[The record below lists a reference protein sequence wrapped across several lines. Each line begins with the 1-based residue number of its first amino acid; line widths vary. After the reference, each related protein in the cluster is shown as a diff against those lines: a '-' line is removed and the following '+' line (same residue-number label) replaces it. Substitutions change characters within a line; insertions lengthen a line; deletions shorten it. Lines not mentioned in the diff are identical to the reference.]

1 MIRFCDVAGAS
12 VAGRRSFL
20 QAGSLALGGLTLEH
34 LLQAR
39 AEARDKAVL
48 KDKSVIFLFMHGG
61 PSQFETFDPH
71 MQAPSEIR
79 STTGEVG
86 TRLPGVTFGGSFP
99 RLAGLADQLTIVRSF
114 TTGDSRHDI
123 KPIVHRDTA
132 DANLGTLYARVAGM
146 NHPLTGMPRN
156 VALSPQAVDASLRPV
171 TKTFGDFGATG
182 AFSRTLAPFAPGN
195 DGSLQ
200 QDMQLNLPLR
210 RLEDRR
216 LLLAEVD
223 RMRWGVE
230 QGGSLEGLSQL
241 RQQAFQT
248 ILGGLSEAFD
258 LSQEAPSVLERY
270 DTSRISRPDNIS
282 RKWNNYQNYVDHG
295 QTLGKLLLLARRLCE
310 RGAGFVTITTS
321 FVWDMHADKNNA
333 GVAEGMQYMG
343 LPFDHA
349 VSAFLEDVK
358 QRGLSEKIL
367 LVCCGEMGRTP
378 RLNKNGGRDHW
389 GNLAPLLLAGGG
401 LPMGQVIGQSARD
414 GGTPASEPV
423 TIQNLVSTVLN
434 SLFEGGQLRLVPDT
448 PREILQAVTQWKP
461 IPGLG

>member
-1 MIRFCDVAGAS
+1 M
-12 VAGRRSFL
+12 
-20 QAGSLALGGLTLEH
+20 
-34 LLQAR
+34 
-39 AEARDKAVL
+39 
-48 KDKSVIFLFMHGG
+48 
-61 PSQFETFDPH
+61 
-71 MQAPSEIR
+71 
-79 STTGEVG
+79 
-86 TRLPGVTFGGSFP
+86 
-99 RLAGLADQLTIVRSF
+99 
-114 TTGDSRHDI
+114 
-123 KPIVHRDTA
+123 
-132 DANLGTLYARVAGM
+132 
-146 NHPLTGMPRN
+146 
-156 VALSPQAVDASLRPV
+156 
-171 TKTFGDFGATG
+171 
-182 AFSRTLAPFAPGN
+182 
-195 DGSLQ
+195 
-200 QDMQLNLPLR
+200 
-210 RLEDRR
+210 
-216 LLLAEVD
+216 
-223 RMRWGVE
+223 
-230 QGGSLEGLSQL
+230 
-241 RQQAFQT
+241 
-248 ILGGLSEAFD
+248 
-258 LSQEAPSVLERY
+258 LERY

-358 QRGLSEKIL
+358 QQGLSEKIL